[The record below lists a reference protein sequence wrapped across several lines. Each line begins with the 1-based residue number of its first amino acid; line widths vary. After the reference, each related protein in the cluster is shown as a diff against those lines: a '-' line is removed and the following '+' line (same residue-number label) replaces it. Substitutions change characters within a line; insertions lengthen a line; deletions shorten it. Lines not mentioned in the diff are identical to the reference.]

1 MKITTGTVVT
11 FHYRLLNGDKEL
23 ENSEGGDPTAYLH
36 GYNNMIVGVEEAMEG
51 REAKEEFTVTCE
63 PVKAYGLRQE
73 NSIQRVPVKHLMN
86 AKNLKGKIRPG
97 LIVHINTDKGVKQAK
112 VVKAGRT
119 VVDVDTNH
127 PLAGVTLTF
136 EIKIES
142 VREATNE
149 EVVRGRV

>member
-1 MKITTGTVVT
+1 MKITTGTVAT
-11 FHYRLLNGDKEL
+11 FHYRLLNGEKEI
-23 ENSEGGDPTAYLH
+23 ENSQGGEPTVYLH

-51 REAKEEFTVTCE
+51 RETNDEFTVICE

-73 NSIQRVPVKHLMN
+73 NSTMRVPVKHLFN
-86 AKNLKGKIRPG
+86 AKKLKGNIRPG
-97 LIVHINTDKGVKQAK
+97 MVVNINTDKGVKQAT
-112 VVKAGRT
+112 VIKAGRT

-136 EIKIES
+136 EIEIES

-149 EVVRGRV
+149 EIVRGRV